1 MKIVCFANQKGGCG
15 KSTLLVIF
23 AAYLKKVLDKSV
35 IVIDTDKQRTVFSFY
50 EKEKNVFSNDPLY
63 EVLYMNNVDAQDYF
77 KGIKDDDTIYL
88 IDTPNQ
94 LDEENFNLLKLAD
107 SVIVPYNY
115 SNSSMSSTLTFLD
128 VYKLIYEDDVKLIFI
143 ANAIKNTINT
153 DSLAIFKGFL
163 LKDLE
168 NGRVLDNDIKDTIK
182 AQRVDILNVDK
193 SLLIEFETPL
203 KELADKIGIN

>member
-153 DSLAIFKGFL
+153 DSLASFKGFL